1 MEKTYIGV
9 IGSSGDI
16 ERSVLDAAETIGRL
30 IAQRD
35 GVLVCGGRGGV
46 MEASSRGAKSAQGL
60 TVGILPG
67 LDRED
72 ANAYLDAAIPTGL
85 GSALRNFITVRS
97 CHALIMLHGRIGTL
111 SEVVLAYQHG
121 IPVVALQPTKGWADR
136 LKSALLEDGAYFD
149 DRKQMKIHYAQT
161 PEEAVEMAFDLVGTV
176 PKPEEI

>member
-1 MEKTYIGV
+1 MNKTYIGV

-16 ERSVLDAAETIGRL
+16 DRDVLDAADNIGML

-35 GVLVCGGRGGV
+35 GILVCGGRGGV
-46 MEASSRGAKSAQGL
+46 MEASSRGAKSEGGQ

-72 ANAYLDAAIPTGL
+72 SNPYLDVAIPTGL

-111 SEVVLAYQHG
+111 SEVVIAYQHG
-121 IPVVALQPTKGWADR
+121 IPVVALQPTEGWADR
-136 LKSALLEDGAYFD
+136 LRTALLDEGAYFD
-149 DRKQMKIHYAQT
+149 DRRQMEIHYAQT
-161 PEEAVEMAFDLVGTV
+161 AEEAVNLAFDLVGTV
-176 PKPEEI
+176 PRPDEI